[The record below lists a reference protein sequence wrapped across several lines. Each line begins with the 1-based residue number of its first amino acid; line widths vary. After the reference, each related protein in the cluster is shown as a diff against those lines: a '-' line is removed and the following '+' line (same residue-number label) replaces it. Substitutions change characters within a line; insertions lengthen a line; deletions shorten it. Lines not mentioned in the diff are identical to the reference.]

1 MNRIDIKLRQL
12 ARSSYWQN
20 LYRASK
26 ECSNIQLFENV
37 SNFSRLQIRFFY
49 WLTVYNMLYEELMTL
64 QDNLLTNAVIND
76 DIRTDAYLHYRNKK
90 HEGLWKKHR
99 REEQLAEI
107 KTRHPQRHKDGTS
120 QLIDVD
126 LRSE

>member
-1 MNRIDIKLRQL
+1 MDRIDIKLRQL
-12 ARSSYWQN
+12 AKSAYWQN

-37 SNFSRLQIRFFY
+37 FNFSRLQVRFLY
-49 WLTVYNMLYEELMTL
+49 WLTIYNMLYEELMTL
-64 QDNLLTNAVIND
+64 KDSLLTNAVIND
-76 DIRTDAYLHYRNKK
+76 DMRTDAYLHYRNKK

-107 KTRHPQRHKDGTS
+107 KQRHPKKHRSGTS
-120 QLIDVD
+120 QSIDVD
-126 LRSE
+126 LRRE